1 MPVIS
6 LLTDFGDRDAF
17 VGIMKGVI
25 WKIAP
30 QVQIADLTHW
40 IEPQN
45 VLHGALILGQ
55 AYAYFPEGSV
65 HVAVVDPGVGTQ
77 RRAIAARIG
86 KFYFVAPDNGLL
98 TLPLEK
104 AEKSGEPIHV
114 VELNEPRFWLP
125 EVSRSFHGRD
135 IFAPC
140 AAHLINGV
148 PLDEMGSNIESRDL
162 LRVDIPKPRRTPNG
176 WLAQV
181 LMADVFGNLISNLTV
196 QDAGDREIRKVMI
209 AGTEIERFTRT
220 FGEAPAGSL
229 ISMFDSS
236 GYLSVCVVNGNA
248 QKQLNVRVGDTLE
261 VITN

>member
-1 MPVIS
+1 MAVIS

-30 QVQIADLTHW
+30 QVQVADLTHW

-55 AYAYFPEGSV
+55 AYSYFPPGSV
-65 HVAVVDPGVGTQ
+65 HLAVVDPGVGTQ
-77 RRAIAARIG
+77 RKAVAVRIG
-86 KFYFVAPDNGLL
+86 DFYFVAPDNGLL
-98 TLPLEK
+98 TVPLER
-104 AEKSGEPIHV
+104 AEKSGNPIHA

-140 AAHLINGV
+140 AAHLANGV
-148 PLDEMGSNIESRDL
+148 PLDEMGSRLESNTL
-162 LRVDIPKPRRTPNG
+162 VRVAIPKPSRTSTG
-176 WLAQV
+176 WQAQV
-181 LMADVFGNLISNLTV
+181 LMADVFGNLISNLTTDDLGEQKIERV
-196 QDAGDREIRKVMI
+196 VI
-209 AGTEIERFTRT
+209 AGTTIERFTRT
-220 FGEAPAGSL
+220 FGDAPAGSL
-229 ISMFDSS
+229 ITMFDSS

-248 QKQLNVRVGDTLE
+248 QRQLNVRVGEPLE
-261 VITN
+261 VFTY

>member
-1 MPVIS
+1 MGVIS

-30 QVQIADLTHW
+30 RVQIADLTHW
-40 IEPQN
+40 VEPQN
-45 VLHGALILGQ
+45 VLQGALILGQ
-55 AYAYFPEGSV
+55 SYSYFPEGSV

-98 TLPLEK
+98 TLPLES
-104 AEKSGEPIHV
+104 AEKAGELIHA

-140 AAHLINGV
+140 AAHLANGT
-148 PLDEMGSNIESRDL
+148 PLDELGSRLESGNL
-162 LRVDIPKPRRTPNG
+162 VRVAIPKPQRTSTG
-176 WLAQV
+176 WQAQI
-181 LMADVFGNLISNLTV
+181 LMADVFGNLISNLTL
-196 QDAGDREIRKVMI
+196 DDLGEYRIRKVVV
-209 AGTEIERFTRT
+209 ANTSIERFVLT
-220 FGEAPAGSL
+220 FGEAPIGAL
-229 ISMFDSS
+229 ITMFDSS

-248 QKQLNVRVGDTLE
+248 QKQLNVRVGEPLQ
-261 VITN
+261 VIVE

>member
-1 MPVIS
+1 LTVIS

-45 VLHGALILGQ
+45 VMHAALILGQ

-77 RRAIAARIG
+77 RKAIAARIG
-86 KFYFVAPDNGLL
+86 KFFFVAPDNGLL
-98 TLPLEK
+98 TLPLERS
-104 AEKSGEPIHV
+104 EKLGEPIHA

-125 EVSRSFHGRD
+125 TVSNSFHGRD

-140 AAHLINGV
+140 AAHLATGV
-148 PLDEMGSNIESRDL
+148 PLDEMGSRLDSREL
-162 LRVDIPKPRRTPNG
+162 VRVAIPKPQPIKNG
-176 WLAQV
+176 WQAQI
-181 LMADVFGNLISNLTV
+181 LMVDVFGNLISNLTV
-196 QDAGDREIRKVMI
+196 DDLGGQAVRSVRI
-209 AGTEIERFTRT
+209 AGVSIERFTRT
-220 FGEAPAGSL
+220 FGEAPPGYL

-248 QKQLNVRVGDTLE
+248 QKQLNVRVGEPLE
-261 VITN
+261 VITG

>member
-45 VLHGALILGQ
+45 ILHGALILGQ
-55 AYAYFPEGSV
+55 AYPYFPEGSV
-65 HVAVVDPGVGTQ
+65 HVSVVDPGVGTQ
-77 RRAIAARIG
+77 RRALAARIG
-86 KFYFVAPDNGLL
+86 RFYFVAPDNGLI

-104 AEKSGEPIHV
+104 AEKAGEPIHV

-148 PLDEMGSNIESRDL
+148 ALDEMGKRIESGDVVRIA
-162 LRVDIPKPRRTPNG
+162 IPKPRRTATG
-176 WLAQV
+176 WLAQI

-196 QDAGDREIRKVMI
+196 QDLSDRKVREVLI
-209 AGTEIERFTRT
+209 AGIKVERFTQT

-229 ISMFDSS
+229 ITMFDSS

-248 QKQLNVRVGDTLE
+248 QKQLGVEVGDSLE
-261 VITN
+261 VITD